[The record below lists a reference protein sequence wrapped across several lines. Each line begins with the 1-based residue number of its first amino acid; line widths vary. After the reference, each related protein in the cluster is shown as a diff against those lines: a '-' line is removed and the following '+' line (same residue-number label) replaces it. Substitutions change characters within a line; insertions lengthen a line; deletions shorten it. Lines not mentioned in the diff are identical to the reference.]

1 MSIAQI
7 PHMTTIAI
15 IITDIAFSI
24 WVTSS
29 RLSWKPADQYERCL
43 SENRVFVYFQ
53 YDYIR

>member
-29 RLSWKPADQYERCL
+29 RLSWKPADQYERRLC
-43 SENRVFVYFQ
+43 ENRVFVYFQ